1 MRKSVLTVGV
11 LGFFLLAAGAY
22 AVSNVLQAKPDEFD
36 PSKTRL
42 VQTTWLE
49 GIGCPTEATI
59 APFGEDETT
68 YTDPACPTGEG
79 PHADRARLR
88 HPQAG
93 SLGRPARLALRCR
106 RTSLQR
112 RDRSGRLLH
121 RV

>member
-1 MRKSVLTVGV
+1 M

-42 VQTTWLE
+42 VQATWLE

-68 YTDPACPTGEG
+68 YADPACPTGDDRDGKVEG
-79 PHADRARLR
+79 LLLVKT
-88 HPQAG
+88 G
-93 SLGRPARLALRCR
+93 R
-106 RTSLQR
+106 RTTTPR
-112 RDRSGRLLH
+112 RSPSSEMSRASR
-121 RV
+121 